1 MGPIAAETAAPDQ
14 KARNR
19 VPQPDNGDEMTI
31 TRKITSFATAAALA
45 ATALGPL
52 ATSASA
58 EGWRDGRRGGPNYA
72 YSEHNNW
79 KGGHRGHGRRY
90 AHRRHRRHHDNTGK
104 YIALGVG
111 ALMLGIIASEAARD

>member
-1 MGPIAAETAAPDQ
+1 MIT
-14 KARNR
+14 
-19 VPQPDNGDEMTI
+19 
-31 TRKITSFATAAALA
+31 TRKFTSIATAAALA

-58 EGWRDGRRGGPNYA
+58 EGWRDGRRGGPDHAYA
-72 YSEHNNW
+72 RSERRDWN
-79 KGGHRGHGRRY
+79 RGQGRRY
-90 AHRRHRRHHDNTGK
+90 AHRRHKHDNTGK

>member
-1 MGPIAAETAAPDQ
+1 
-14 KARNR
+14 
-19 VPQPDNGDEMTI
+19 MTI

-58 EGWRDGRRGGPNYA
+58 EGWRDGRRGGPDYA
-72 YSEHNNW
+72 YSRSERRDWDGDRHDS
-79 KGGHRGHGRRY
+79 GRYRY
-90 AHRRHRRHHDNTGK
+90 AHRHRHHDNTGK

-111 ALMLGIIASEAARD
+111 ALMLGIIASEAARH